1 MSAVGR
7 RAVFLDRDGVLN
19 RTVVRD
25 GHPYPPA
32 GPQAVE
38 RLPGVEAACHRLVDA
53 GWLLFVVT
61 NQPDVARG
69 GSTRAQIDAINAIAV
84 DGLPVTE
91 VLVCPHDDAD
101 GCDCRKPEPG
111 LLLDAAARWG
121 VDLVESVMVGDR
133 WRDVEAGARA
143 GTSTVFID
151 HGYAEDLEHM
161 PDHVVADLPAAADVI
176 LARGRRGSS
185 PDDWESHW
193 AEYADAA
200 GDNPA
205 QEYRR
210 RLIVARIG
218 DPEPPMHLLDIG
230 SGQGDLLASLRG
242 RWPTARLVGLELSA
256 EGIRRARTKLPSAD
270 FHQIDLMSAGNVPA
284 ELQEWADVAVCSE
297 VLEHVDDPVRL
308 LRVALQAV
316 KPGGRLVVTVPGGPR
331 TAFDRFIGH
340 RRHFRPADLRSVL
353 ERAGLEDVR
362 VSGTGFP
369 FFDVYKLLVLI
380 RGPALVRDIASSE
393 LRSRLATA
401 TMRAF
406 GLVLRPGLNSSRRGW
421 QLAGTARRPHRP
433 ARGNDAPGSG

>member
-1 MSAVGR
+1 
-7 RAVFLDRDGVLN
+7 
-19 RTVVRD
+19 
-25 GHPYPPA
+25 
-32 GPQAVE
+32 
-38 RLPGVEAACHRLVDA
+38 
-53 GWLLFVVT
+53 
-61 NQPDVARG
+61 
-69 GSTRAQIDAINAIAV
+69 
-84 DGLPVTE
+84 
-91 VLVCPHDDAD
+91 
-101 GCDCRKPEPG
+101 
-111 LLLDAAARWG
+111 
-121 VDLVESVMVGDR
+121 
-133 WRDVEAGARA
+133 
-143 GTSTVFID
+143 
-151 HGYAEDLEHM
+151 M

-176 LARGRRGSS
+176 LAGVARRGSS

-242 RWPTARLVGLELSA
+242 RWPTAELVGLELSA

-353 ERAGLEDVR
+353 ERGRGWRTSGSAGPGSRSSTSTSSWCSSADRAGAGHRQLRTPVPAGDGDHAGVR
-362 VSGTGFP
+362 SGPPTRAQLLPPGMAARRHRPPTAPTGAGQRRTGLGLAFP
-369 FFDVYKLLVLI
+369 GG
-380 RGPALVRDIASSE
+380 RGGGRARGSRSSQMA
-393 LRSRLATA
+393 RTWKRWS
-401 TMRAF
+401 
-406 GLVLRPGLNSSRRGW
+406 SSRRTRW
-421 QLAGTARRPHRP
+421 CAASPRTRR
-433 ARGNDAPGSG
+433 